1 MTMGNRTQNSSPR
14 KPTWTTLQA
23 YALAA
28 YCLVMG
34 IAVGYLFHG
43 SASPV
48 SVTSGSTSASPSNP
62 PAALQQQFD
71 AQQHATFVD
80 QSLAP
85 MVEQLKNNP
94 NDFDTI
100 VKIANLYY
108 DAKQYQQ
115 AIAYYERGLK
125 IQPEN
130 VDVRTDMGT
139 AYWYLGDADR
149 AISEFRKSLK
159 YKPGHPETLFNLG
172 VVQWQGKN
180 DSKAAVQA
188 WDQLLKSNPDYPR
201 RQQVEEFIEQVKQH
215 AQG

>member
-1 MTMGNRTQNSSPR
+1 MTHTAQKSSQR
-14 KPTWTTLQA
+14 KPTWTTFQA

-34 IAVGYLFHG
+34 IALGYLFHG
-43 SASPV
+43 SASPA
-48 SVTSGSTSASPSNP
+48 SVTANTTSAASSPSG
-62 PAALQQQFD
+62 AMEQQFD
-71 AQQHATFVD
+71 PQQHEAFLA

-85 MVEQLKNNP
+85 MFEQLKNNP
-94 NDFDTI
+94 NDFDTM

-115 AIAYYERGLK
+115 AITYYERGLK
-125 IQPEN
+125 IQPQN

-159 YKPGHPETLFNLG
+159 YKPDHPETLFNLG

-180 DSKAAVQA
+180 DAKAAMQV
-188 WDQLLKSNPDYPR
+188 WNQLLNTNPEYPR
-201 RQQVEEFIEQVKQH
+201 RQQVEELIEKAKQH
-215 AQG
+215 AQA